1 LVIFS
6 SDEAGT
12 PMPCCIAKISAQA
25 CEKRDFPP
33 RVLGL
38 RFNRKHHVSQPG
50 LHKKQASIQGLAAM
64 SFHELIARYRRWK
77 SLHETIRE
85 LTQLDDHE
93 LNDLGIG
100 RWRIADIARHG
111 NG

>member
-1 LVIFS
+1 
-6 SDEAGT
+6 
-12 PMPCCIAKISAQA
+12 
-25 CEKRDFPP
+25 
-33 RVLGL
+33 
-38 RFNRKHHVSQPG
+38 
-50 LHKKQASIQGLAAM
+50 M

-85 LTQLDDHE
+85 LTQLDDRE